1 VLVSWEFTCTGT
13 GGFERLMNELDVGL
27 LGTLDE
33 HQSPPLPEVAATGH
47 LALNHRTRRGEPARS
62 WYRGPLGP
70 QPTQRVTPTAGVLPL
85 AHTGDQLRRVVP
97 DGREDISLAAMFEIG
112 RLLTLSK
119 PALVASLMQWRRD
132 LFGAARAREL
142 GQLLQGGLIAD
153 FGITAIG
160 GRDSLEGLIRNS
172 VVAAF
177 TGLPPEALAPSAQ
190 LVTGSRV
197 PDGLADLRDNEVLAG
212 LGADPKLVRRIT
224 KVFGVE
230 GLGMIPMGVDQAAT
244 APVSHDKAAMAGLQA
259 QLVQRVEQLTADVL
273 KLDLTHPKK
282 ATRSRRTDTLDRLIA
297 EAAALAEAA
306 QQPGEH

>member
-1 VLVSWEFTCTGT
+1 
-13 GGFERLMNELDVGL
+13 MNELDVGL

-33 HQSPPLPEVAATGH
+33 QQSPPLPEVAATGH

-142 GQLLQGGLIAD
+142 SQLLQAGLFPD

-160 GRDSLEGLIRNS
+160 GRGSLEGLIRSS

-177 TGLPPEALAPSAQ
+177 TGLPPEALAPTAQ

-197 PDGLADLRDNEVLAG
+197 PDALAELGYDEVLAG
-212 LGADPKLVRRIT
+212 LGADPRRVPEIT
-224 KVFGVE
+224 KLFGVE
-230 GLGMIPMGVDQAAT
+230 GLGMVPIAVDQART
-244 APVSHDKAAMAGLQA
+244 TPISQDGKAIAGLQA
-259 QLVQRVEQLTADVL
+259 QLAHRVDQLTADALELGRGQPHGV
-273 KLDLTHPKK
+273 
-282 ATRSRRTDTLDRLIA
+282 RRRRTDTLDRLID
-297 EAAALAEAA
+297 EATAVAEAA